1 VLGWGEASKF
11 IYCRSSGDSNSGR
24 YVMESAAAAETLC
37 QITGVSSFCLM
48 FIWLFL
54 KVLGVTHINT
64 NTKKYAKNQI
74 PKFA

>member
-1 VLGWGEASKF
+1 
-11 IYCRSSGDSNSGR
+11 
-24 YVMESAAAAETLC
+24 MESAAAAETLC

-54 KVLGVTHINT
+54 KVQHTRKQIY
-64 NTKKYAKNQI
+64 KKYAINQI